1 MKKEG
6 EIEEMDGDA
15 GAVGGRAE
23 PLDASDAPYLF
34 MILQTLT
41 AWNTTTAINEATTQ
55 TYIQI
60 TCTITKDASNV
71 YSSTAYIPFRA
82 TLTGGYQHDVKINIG
97 KNSLYSGANTKIIQ

>member
-1 MKKEG
+1 
-6 EIEEMDGDA
+6 MDGDA

-23 PLDASDAPYLF
+23 ALDASDAPYLF

-71 YSSTAYIPFRA
+71 YSGTAYIPFGA